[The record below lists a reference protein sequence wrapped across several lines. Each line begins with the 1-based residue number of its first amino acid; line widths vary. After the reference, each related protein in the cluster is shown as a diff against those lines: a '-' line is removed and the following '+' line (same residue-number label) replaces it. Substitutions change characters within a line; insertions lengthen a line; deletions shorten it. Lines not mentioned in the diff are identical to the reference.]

1 METLATRLLFEGTR
15 AVGVDYLQHGSEQQV
30 RATKEVILSGGTI
43 NSPQLLMLSGVG
55 PGEQLQKFGLRVVA
69 DVAGVGENLHDH
81 PSVYTYYT
89 TKPSFSA
96 FGGSPEGNAFVK
108 TQAHLPQPH
117 PQLLSPPLFLSPP

>member
-15 AVGVDYLQHGSEQQV
+15 AVGVAYLQNGSEQQV

-69 DVAGVGENLHDH
+69 DVAGVGENLHAHPTVYRSEEHTSELQSPDH
-81 PSVYTYYT
+81 LVCRLLLE
-89 TKPSFSA
+89 KKK
-96 FGGSPEGNAFVK
+96 K
-108 TQAHLPQPH
+108 TDKMK
-117 PQLLSPPLFLSPP
+117 